1 MWPGRCAVGAPPG
14 TLGRRPLPHR
24 WRPGRRLSAVDRTP
38 MIRSLES
45 GVIPTLV
52 DCSRI
57 SLDDEPIPL
66 RGPRAFRTVGY
77 LACPLNDP

>member
-1 MWPGRCAVGAPPG
+1 MV
-14 TLGRRPLPHR
+14 
-24 WRPGRRLSAVDRTP
+24 
-38 MIRSLES
+38 RSLES
-45 GVIPTLV
+45 GVIPSLI

-57 SLDDEPIPL
+57 SFDDDPIPT